1 MTSGWKVFTIKRIG
15 RNRKMIKTKMYK
27 DFDRDS
33 SSVMKTKARPGR
45 WEPAVS
51 RTVMKITL
59 EFQAEPDAVRVMSRP

>member
-1 MTSGWKVFTIKRIG
+1 MQ
-15 RNRKMIKTKMYK
+15 K

-51 RTVMKITL
+51 RTAMKITL
-59 EFQAEPDAVRVMSRP
+59 EFQAEPGVRRRHE

>member
-1 MTSGWKVFTIKRIG
+1 
-15 RNRKMIKTKMYK
+15 MYK

-45 WEPAVS
+45 WKPAVS

-59 EFQAEPDAVRVMSRP
+59 EFQAEPDADGVMSRF